1 MGNGEALSL
10 GVIRERVAQ
19 HNYATMHAFMG
30 ALNNMFRC
38 ALKVYTLRRRLG
50 GVQALRVSPAAGDGQ
65 GQGAAAR
72 GGAKAL
78 KTSITTMG
86 HSMNCSARCS
96 GHCCLAFAD
105 LDPFCDPKLCK
116 NRAVTDGRHKV
127 LGEQEVFGMNQ
138 HTRICK
144 RFRR

>member
-1 MGNGEALSL
+1 
-10 GVIRERVAQ
+10 
-19 HNYATMHAFMG
+19 
-30 ALNNMFRC
+30 
-38 ALKVYTLRRRLG
+38 
-50 GVQALRVSPAAGDGQ
+50 
-65 GQGAAAR
+65 
-72 GGAKAL
+72 
-78 KTSITTMG
+78 MG

-105 LDPFCDPKLCK
+105 LDLFCDPTLCK
-116 NRAVTDGRHKV
+116 NRAVTAGRHKV